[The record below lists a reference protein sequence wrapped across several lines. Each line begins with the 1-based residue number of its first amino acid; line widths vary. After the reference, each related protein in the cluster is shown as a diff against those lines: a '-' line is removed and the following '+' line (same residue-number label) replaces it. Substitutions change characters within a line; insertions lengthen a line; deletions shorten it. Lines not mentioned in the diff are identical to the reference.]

1 MKPALTAALLA
12 LFAAPTFGARV
23 SASQTQVPASRDA
36 EDAAVLCIV
45 TSRYSN
51 VSNARCL
58 APDEANMVIDEV
70 FAKVPAYSRFPG
82 RTEATKRLI
91 DDGMATL
98 VSFNADD
105 CSRSSIVPERKT
117 FYELALKWMEVGYTE
132 EYNGKGRIWHKDG
145 ATRCDGTSIEV
156 DWKGKVK
163 SSFCGGI
170 CDFQF
175 EELFGKTASLELA
188 CGNPKNEEEVVVVA
202 DVETVDLASLGNL
215 DHVTPAQ
222 PLEGEEGLVGEHS
235 ARATYVV
242 EMRVKAMKRGECK
255 FRRFSFRAVLDE
267 TNASVTGDWL
277 FYRGMTLEVGFS
289 RHGGKLKIS
298 RVEPVS
304 PYPPYSKDGICIF
317 NDEVSI
323 ASNEHG
329 PDDVLPLDVRRRRWG
344 YCKPRS
350 AGRIAVLYGGGELA
364 VFESKT
370 NLVEG
375 VYGVFPDYGQHVKI
389 TVYGR
394 EENNLDY
401 WRYAWFAYSSAGTRP
416 YGTCVDMSPEGDA
429 KNADPA
435 WRSSVSI
442 RTLGEDEWIVE
453 AVREAADSPG
463 EAPDLEALT
472 KELEAKGFANVA
484 GAKYAHVCASP
495 ASYRL
500 FSECLHANECEFDQR
515 QSGNGWVV
523 PANDGEAKFLAYGCV
538 WWKALAEDP
547 GTNKVRHVKYKKARL
562 RRDMAFI
569 QEYVDEV
576 SELDAYLG
584 DDAAA
589 DILAFALHARQA
601 GFVNEGE
608 RIVAS
613 LFARK
618 RNGEKALET
627 LRKRLTEVVRD
638 YPDFG
643 AWENKMLEAE
653 QKRLEK
659 QRKQQLQEDGD
670 ESDK

>member
-12 LFAAPTFGARV
+12 LFAAPAFGARA

-156 DWKGKVK
+156 DWKGKVE

-175 EELFGKTASLELA
+175 EKLFGKTASLELA

-242 EMRVKAMKRGECK
+242 EMRVKAVKRGECK

-277 FYRGMTLEVGFS
+277 FYRGMTIEVGLH

-323 ASNEHG
+323 ASEEGG
-329 PDDVLPLDVRRRRWG
+329 PDNVLPADVRRAQFG
-344 YCKPRS
+344 SNS
-350 AGRIAVLYGGGELA
+350 ASRIAVLYGGGELA
-364 VFESKT
+364 VFESTT

-375 VYGVFPDYGQHVKI
+375 MYGVFPDYGPYVKI
-389 TVYGR
+389 TVYGHK
-394 EENNLDY
+394 EDNLDY
-401 WRYAWFAYSSAGTRP
+401 WRYAWFAYGSDGSRHYAPR
-416 YGTCVDMSPEGDA
+416 DLSPNG

-463 EAPDLEALT
+463 EAPDLEVLT

-484 GAKYAHVCASP
+484 GAMYAHVCASP

-547 GTNKVRHVKYKKARL
+547 GTNKVRHVKYEKARL

-618 RNGEKALET
+618 RNGGKALET

-638 YPDFG
+638 YPDFE
-643 AWENKMLEAE
+643 AWEKKMLEKKA
-653 QKRLEK
+653 KEK
-659 QRKQQLQEDGD
+659 INGD
-670 ESDK
+670 ESDE